1 MRSVVATEGEKGGS
15 VEMDTFADLNR
26 KAGSMVRSKMDGSE
40 APGSKRK
47 RIAVM
52 LDLVWPY
59 RRHTGVFVGTQ
70 TYAREAGDWDCIV
83 DEFVQST
90 LAENPSEPVYD
101 GIIARATPALA
112 RAVKKAGVPMVNV
125 WFNSP
130 ATSSLPG
137 VFADFKASGRMA
149 AEHLMQRGFRHFAC
163 LSGIGDRA
171 QRMATEGFHET
182 IQKRGCTCNCLVV
195 ERQYFD
201 EVTLWKRFQR
211 EVKGWIEKWNHPIG
225 VYITFPDATGRHIAE
240 AVRASG
246 LAIPEQVAI
255 IQSENDQVLC
265 MDPSPSLSSV
275 DVVYESI
282 GYEAAKM
289 LDEMMKNKP
298 VEEAHRM
305 VEPAC
310 VIARQSTD
318 FLAVDD
324 ELVATALRCISEMAH
339 QSIDV
344 NDICDAACSGRR
356 TLERRFQNVLGR
368 TIAEEILRLRIERA
382 KRELAYTDTPIKQ
395 VARLAGFR
403 DAKRL
408 HEVFMREVQQSP
420 SAYRSSL
427 HTKD

>member
-1 MRSVVATEGEKGGS
+1 MVRMKKGGTE
-15 VEMDTFADLNR
+15 VEGDRPT
-26 KAGSMVRSKMDGSE
+26 
-40 APGSKRK
+40 RK

-70 TYAREAGDWDCIV
+70 RYAREQGEWDCVV
-83 DEFVQST
+83 DEFVQTT
-90 LAENPSEPVYD
+90 LAENGDVSPYD
-101 GIIARATPALA
+101 GIIARATPALTRVA
-112 RAVKKAGVPMVNV
+112 KKMNVPLVNV

-130 ATSSLPG
+130 STPSLPG
-137 VFADFKASGRMA
+137 VFGDFRASGRMA

-163 LSGIGDRA
+163 LAGEGDLA
-171 QRMATEGFHET
+171 QRIATEGFHEM
-182 IQKRGCTCNCLVV
+182 IQKRGCTCACQLV

-201 EVTLWKRFQR
+201 EVTVWKRFRR
-211 EVKGWIEKWNHPIG
+211 EIRAWIERWKHPIG
-225 VYITFPDATGRHIAE
+225 VYITFPDATARHVAE
-240 AVRASG
+240 AVLEAG

-255 IQSENDQVLC
+255 IQSENDPVLC
-265 MDPSPSLSSV
+265 IDPPPSLSSV
-275 DVVYESI
+275 DLVYETI
-282 GYEAAKM
+282 GYQAAAM
-289 LDEMMKNKP
+289 LDALIKQKP
-298 VEEAHRM
+298 VEELHQF
-305 VEPAC
+305 VEPAG
-310 VIARQSTD
+310 VVARQSTD

-324 ELVATALRCISEMAH
+324 ELVANALRCISEMAH
-339 QSIDV
+339 QNIDV
-344 NDICDAACSGRR
+344 NDVCEAACSGRR
-356 TLERRFQNVLGR
+356 TLERRFQSVLGR

-420 SAYRSSL
+420 SSYRSNL